1 MEPEQINQFAIVH
14 RWLGAPGTYCYGSRR
29 SDAYGLNRNSKV
41 HIVALQTLT
50 HKRLRLQPGHSL
62 CGLAPEKLEGID
74 FGGSGRFDCL
84 KFYVQPAKNALQI
97 SGCIDF
103 QKQQVFWPGQSPILP
118 PTEKSS
124 LSVMGCKAK
133 ICRSEFSSVDLL
145 CGLKARR
152 FLLASAFLPLL
163 RVGSCFIAC
172 CLCCQR
178 SYAGSTGV

>member
-74 FGGSGRFDCL
+74 FGGSWPLRLPQILCSACKKRSANFGLHRFPETAGILARPKPDPTTDG
-84 KFYVQPAKNALQI
+84 KIVSERDGLQ
-97 SGCIDF
+97 SQD
-103 QKQQVFWPGQSPILP
+103 LP
-118 PTEKSS
+118 
-124 LSVMGCKAK
+124 
-133 ICRSEFSSVDLL
+133 F
-145 CGLKARR
+145 
-152 FLLASAFLPLL
+152 
-163 RVGSCFIAC
+163 
-172 CLCCQR
+172 
-178 SYAGSTGV
+178 